1 MKSILPLSVFVSGM
15 ILLGLGSCSYQQAGD
30 RPLPNS
36 SAPPQA
42 NSESSDPAIPA
53 SPAAVSEVSTSQPDI
68 QPSDQTNTQP
78 DTQSGRDAAAN
89 PEAAIPEAAIP
100 ETVETVTATLYTADN
115 ECETF
120 VSEEIQVP
128 ADQPITAAVSKVL
141 QSQNNSDFDLSGF
154 RVSVEKGV
162 ATVDLR
168 LVSGSR
174 RRITSLSTCEQ
185 FALFGGLR
193 ETLTRNTQW
202 QIKSVRFLERGV
214 AIAR

>member
-1 MKSILPLSVFVSGM
+1 MKSILPLSVFASGM
-15 ILLGLGSCSYQQAGD
+15 ILLSLGSCSQQQAGD
-30 RPLPNS
+30 RPLPNP
-36 SAPPQA
+36 SASIQA
-42 NSESSDPAIPA
+42 NSESSDSAIPV

-68 QPSDQTNTQP
+68 QPADQPNTQP
-78 DTQSGRDAAAN
+78 DTQSGRDAAAT
-89 PEAAIPEAAIP
+89 PEAAIPEA
-100 ETVETVTATLYTADN
+100 VETITATLYTADN

-128 ADQPITAAVSKVL
+128 ADQPVTAAVSKVL
-141 QSQNNSDFDLSGF
+141 QAQNNSDFDLSGF

-168 LVSGSR
+168 LVPGSP

-202 QIKSVRFLERGV
+202 QIQSVRFLERGV

>member
-1 MKSILPLSVFVSGM
+1 MKSTLPLSVLVFG
-15 ILLGLGSCSYQQAGD
+15 ILLLVLGGCSQVKPGGN
-30 RPLPNS
+30 PNPNPS
-36 SAPPQA
+36 PSIQA
-42 NSESSDPAIPA
+42 NSESPSGAA
-53 SPAAVSEVSTSQPDI
+53 LTSPTAVSEVSTNSQSDDQAGTRLNGQADSQPD
-68 QPSDQTNTQP
+68 DQTEAPTNT
-78 DTQSGRDAAAN
+78 AAT
-89 PEAAIPEAAIP
+89 PEPVT
-100 ETVETVTATLYTADN
+100 TVSATLYTADS
-115 ECETF
+115 ECESF

-128 ADQPITAAVSKVL
+128 ADQPVTAAVSKVL
-141 QSQNNSDFDLSGF
+141 QAQSGSDFDLSGF
-154 RVSVEKGV
+154 RVSVDKGV

-168 LVSGSR
+168 LVPGSP

>member
-15 ILLGLGSCSYQQAGD
+15 ILLGLGSCSYPQAGD
-30 RPLPNS
+30 RPPPNP
-36 SAPPQA
+36 SASIQA
-42 NSESSDPAIPA
+42 NSQSSDPAIPV

-68 QPSDQTNTQP
+68 QPADQPNAQP
-78 DTQSGRDAAAN
+78 DTQPGNAAAAT
-89 PEAAIPEAAIP
+89 PEAAIPEA
-100 ETVETVTATLYTADN
+100 VETVTATLYTADN

-128 ADQPITAAVSKVL
+128 ADQPVTAAISKVL
-141 QSQNNSDFDLSGF
+141 QAQNNSDFDLSGF

-168 LVSGSR
+168 LVPGSP